1 MSKTLIKMFLFV
13 EAEILR
19 GTAGVCLQ
27 DEIEML
33 VSNIELISKSMNN
46 LPGMLVLFFPLAI
59 AYICVFICIKRTC
72 YTDTIY
78 KSARRICFGF
88 IQGND

>member
-1 MSKTLIKMFLFV
+1 MQ
-13 EAEILR
+13 

-33 VSNIELISKSMNN
+33 VSCIELISQSMNN

-59 AYICVFICIKRTC
+59 VYIWKI
-72 YTDTIY
+72 
-78 KSARRICFGF
+78 
-88 IQGND
+88 